1 MFSRW
6 NLARN
11 PEVAV
16 REREEVG
23 MTPTFL
29 VNDYDGKINRSV
41 GLVSRIMRTS
51 TGFGI

>member
-6 NLARN
+6 NLAWN

-16 REREEVG
+16 REWEEVG

-29 VNDYDGKINRSV
+29 VND
-41 GLVSRIMRTS
+41 
-51 TGFGI
+51 